1 MIYLELPVAVPDA
14 DIGMMTEVTKMIVKE
29 LMCKLKI
36 NRHKINKHK
45 ITNKNILLSLLFRTS
60 AICICIAMIWGI
72 FGSCLSDF
80 SSVSAEEARYKIP
93 KYEDFRPG
101 KAANDIEKTV
111 NANSVIYVEAN
122 QNENKV
128 FINGETAAKEHTEA
142 VEEMNGYIKKLNNN
156 GMYLNRELINIVTV
170 KIKNISLSEYA
181 EIVIDNENLQKIIDL
196 NALKIA
202 FENSSEYIVLDKES
216 INFIAENIKEFK
228 IRIKKLSKAYTIN
241 FLDSSG
247 NIIDKYGSDIKVGL
261 PASHPEQTVYLYK
274 NNEQENWGGQYNG
287 AERTMEFMTK
297 FSGEYNVASPEI
309 RISDIDD
316 LTEEEKQAIRFMV
329 VRGYFNTSKENFN
342 PGDSLTRYDFA
353 EALVRMFFAL
363 DNDAKCTFS
372 DVDKKHRRYVAA
384 SQEGDIVRGFE
395 DGTFKGYENVTAE
408 QVIALTARTISS
420 KNGYVYPENIEK
432 YLNFTDDNIIEDWA
446 RKEIAL
452 AVREG
457 IYSNSMNL
465 KFSED
470 ISRKDAAVILYRLFM
485 ITNNTP
491 EATNIVDYTVKDMA
505 AYETFWNKKTAYVTL
520 GFAAGMN
527 VIAVAVMIV
536 LNRKKKKDD
545 DVDKG

>member
-1 MIYLELPVAVPDA
+1 MICWELPAVVPDA
-14 DIGMMTEVTKMIVKE
+14 DIGMMTEVTKMIE
-29 LMCKLKI
+29 
-36 NRHKINKHK
+36 
-45 ITNKNILLSLLFRTS
+45 KNLIRNHRESKKKVLLSLLFRTS
-60 AICICIAMIWGI
+60 AICICIALIWGI
-72 FGSCLSDF
+72 LGSCLSDF
-80 SSVSAEEARYKIP
+80 PTASAEGVRYKVP
-93 KYEDFRPG
+93 KYEDFRPS
-101 KAANDIEKTV
+101 KAANDIENIV
-111 NANSVIYVEAN
+111 NANSVIYVEAD

-128 FINGETAAKEHTEA
+128 FINGDAAAKEHTEA
-142 VEEMNGYIKKLNNN
+142 TEEMNGYITKLNNN

-170 KIKNISLSEYA
+170 KIKNASLSDYA
-181 EIVIDNENLQKIIDL
+181 EIVIDNENLQKIVDL

-202 FENSSEYIVLDKES
+202 FQNSSEYIVLDKEN
-216 INFIAENIKEFK
+216 INFIAENIREFK
-228 IRIKKLSKAYTIN
+228 VRVKKLSKAYTIN
-241 FLDSSG
+241 FLDRSG
-247 NIIDKYGSDIKVGL
+247 NIIDKYGADIKVGL

-287 AERTMEFMTK
+287 AEGTMEFMTK

-329 VRGYFNTSKENFN
+329 VRGYFNTSKGKFN
-342 PGDSLTRYDFA
+342 PRDSLTRYDFA

-372 DVDKKHRRYVAA
+372 DVDKTHRRYVAA

-408 QVIALTARTISS
+408 QVIALAARTISS
-420 KNGYVYPENIEK
+420 KNGYVYPENVEK
-432 YLNFTDDNIIEDWA
+432 YLNFTDDNVSEDWA

-452 AVREG
+452 AIREG
-457 IYSNSMNL
+457 IYSNSMKL

-520 GFAAGMN
+520 GFAVGIN
-527 VIAVAVMIV
+527 VIAAAVMIV